1 MKDNEIAEHVRT
13 KYADI
18 LATLQSFPERPA
30 TVEFV
35 RCGLTGAA
43 WLFIRTRKCVKRG
56 TWVSLRLEHQLVP
69 DKSEV
74 TDDALKLLNP
84 GVKALAKKFHSVNE
98 TTIIQTWHE
107 R

>member
-1 MKDNEIAEHVRT
+1 MQDKEIAEHIRT

-30 TVEFV
+30 TVEFI
-35 RCGLTGAA
+35 RCGLTGAG
-43 WLFIRTRKCVKRG
+43 WLFIRTHKYIKYG

-74 TDDALKLLNP
+74 TDEALKLLDP
-84 GVKALAKKFHSVNE
+84 GVKALAKKFQ
-98 TTIIQTWHE
+98 TIIQVTPNVQLL
-107 R
+107 